1 MRDQA
6 SSAEEIL
13 QLCRGLSFFMEIAG
27 AAQTMQIHF
36 NKEERFL
43 MKFSSLKRSE
53 TIGAMKNAPL
63 DLLVIGGGITG
74 AGIALDASVRGVKT
88 AVVEMQDFAAGT
100 SSRSTKLVHGGLR
113 YLKQFEVK
121 MVAEVGKEREIV
133 YENGPHVTTPE
144 WMLLPFYKGGTFGPL
159 STNVGLRVYDFLAG
173 VKREERRKMLS
184 RKETLKREPLLKK
197 EGLKGGGYYVEYK
210 TDDARLTI
218 EVMKKAVEKGALA
231 LNYAKVIDFIYD
243 GGKAVGIRME
253 DQTNG
258 EIHEVFAKRIVN
270 AAGPWVDTLREK
282 DHSKKGKTLQL
293 TKGIHLIFDGSRFP
307 LKQAIY
313 FDMPDGRMAFA
324 IPREG
329 KVYVGTTDTVY
340 KADIAHPTM
349 TREDRDYVLRAI
361 DFMFPEVA
369 ISEDDIESSWAGL
382 RPLIHEEGK
391 DPSEIS
397 RKDEIFISD
406 TGLISIAGGK
416 LTGYRKMG
424 ESIVDLVTEQL
435 AKEQGLR
442 FQKVSTKHLPISGGE
457 VGGSEG
463 FKTFRLDREQQA
475 LSMGLNQKTAE
486 MLTSRYG
493 ANVDQV
499 LGIFAGRRQEAAQA
513 GLDPLVFAMLRYAME
528 YEAAYKPVDFF
539 VRRTGALLFDIQF
552 VYKFKETAI
561 AHMAKSFGWTAQ
573 QIQSYTTELDVLLH
587 EATHPVG

>member
-1 MRDQA
+1 
-6 SSAEEIL
+6 
-13 QLCRGLSFFMEIAG
+13 
-27 AAQTMQIHF
+27 
-36 NKEERFL
+36 
-43 MKFSSLKRSE
+43 MKFSSYDRQDNYRHLE
-53 TIGAMKNAPL
+53 NQDW

-74 AGIALDASVRGVKT
+74 AGIALDATARGLKT
-88 AVVEMQDFAAGT
+88 AVIEMQDFAAGT

-159 STNVGLRVYDFLAG
+159 STNLGLRVYDFLAG
-173 VKREERRKMLS
+173 VKKGERRKMLS
-184 RKETLKREPLLKK
+184 REETLRREPLLKK

-231 LNYAKVIDFIYD
+231 LNYAKVTEFIYENQKVL
-243 GGKAVGIRME
+243 GVKVE
-253 DQTNG
+253 DQITRNV
-258 EIHEVFAKRIVN
+258 HHVYAKKIIN

-282 DHSKKGKTLQL
+282 DQSKEGKTLQL
-293 TKGIHLIFDGSRFP
+293 TKGIHLVFDGKRFP

-349 TREDRDYVLRAI
+349 TRADRDYVLRAI
-361 DFMFPEVA
+361 EFMFPEVG
-369 ISEDDIESSWAGL
+369 IGVRDIESSWAGL
-382 RPLIHEEGK
+382 RPLIREEGK

-397 RKDEIFISD
+397 RKDEIFISES
-406 TGLISIAGGK
+406 GLISIAGGK

-424 ESIVDLVTEQL
+424 ENVVDQVAAQL
-435 AKEQGLR
+435 QKEQGIRLT
-442 FQKVSTKHLPISGGE
+442 KVSTKQLPISGGE
-457 VGGSEG
+457 VGGSKQFE
-463 FKTFRLDREQQA
+463 KFRVDREQQA
-475 LSMGLNQKTAE
+475 MQLGLNGRTAQ
-486 MLTSRYG
+486 MLTHRYG
-493 ANVDQV
+493 ANVDKV
-499 LGIFAGRRQEAAQA
+499 LAIFATGREHAEQA
-513 GLDPLVFAMLRYAME
+513 DLDPLVYAMLRYAME

-539 VRRTGALLFDIQF
+539 VRRTGALYFNIQWVH
-552 VYKFKETAI
+552 VYQEAVTSY
-561 AHMAKSFGWTAQ
+561 MAKEFAWSDEQAAAYTEELNTAL
-573 QIQSYTTELDVLLH
+573 Y
-587 EATHPVG
+587 EAVNPVEDH